1 METPSKSAFRLIKSI
16 FFAQKRKKSIKI
28 LADSRINAYICT
40 QKVAPCMR
48 CGVKNVRE

>member
-40 QKVAPCMR
+40 QKVAPR
-48 CGVKNVRE
+48 VNCGV